1 MTAMF
6 RLEKMDF
13 YRKEVLRDM
22 AKPSLWM
29 QMVANEIEYEYE
41 KRKKY
46 QKQQRVLSKK
56 EFREKVMRDR
66 DLEELEE

>member
-1 MTAMF
+1 
-6 RLEKMDF
+6 
-13 YRKEVLRDM
+13 M